1 MECRPA
7 PPVDKGGESP
17 GTPGQGSVSTS
28 QSGPLNA
35 PPSASVEL
43 LSQPVC
49 FAACSVVCIVCTIIL
64 IKTRQGPQP
73 SASLAPCDGL
83 ACADPQRALESL
95 LDYNVRPCDD
105 FHAHVCARWTRSIR
119 RENNFLEESVLQ
131 YMARVRDVLV
141 PDPPTDAVSERFQE
155 ALDSGSTLL
164 SECLAH
170 MASGRLNMDQ
180 EVPLLFRKLRLAQ
193 VLNATSSLAA
203 MTAGAE
209 VSFRYGLNG
218 LVRLRPQRVE
228 ATAVLY
234 ALRGI
239 PLLTAFPMEAVLKHY
254 VGRIVRVVSR
264 AHQRE
269 YAEDLSARIVSLDNR
284 VYASYRRRESPYRKV
299 AYRKLHMEPPAI
311 VAVVS
316 GSMERLARRCNL
328 SSVFLIARDYSNVA
342 RLLSFFHLDSSPET
356 LFWYVAV
363 QLLTDLLQFDYVKR
377 FEIGIGRTDE
387 TAALRTCFLS
397 MNAALSPVWT
407 VMSRHLMAPGSNTSS
422 SNGKPDPVA
431 ALFQGV
437 KKVFKDGSNYL
448 TDLGNDSTLER
459 LRGSLDT
466 VAVVT
471 GAKLISDDAG
481 VFHTSQPVPSGSG
494 FLLDYV
500 NVRAQ
505 VRRQSQFYP
514 PDFAWDLSSMLEFKT
529 RTFYVAEHDSLFI
542 PTGLQTRHV
551 FYAVGENDPWRLHN
565 FGTLGAIM
573 ARELAKIFAPG
584 ARQGGDLD
592 AFWTPEAVRSYE
604 SHMSCYMSFE
614 PAQATKTAARA
625 SPWFQLEL
633 FLWLTSARVAYAAL
647 QEDYSTLPGRKAD
660 WKSVQQDFFL
670 RFCLAA
676 CDSWN
681 RTALTSRE
689 KCHRPLFDMPEFA
702 AAFDCPLVS
711 YMASK
716 RRCQA

>member
-1 MECRPA
+1 MECRP
-7 PPVDKGGESP
+7 PPSVDRGGESS

-35 PPSASVEL
+35 APNASVEL

-49 FAACSVVCIVCTIIL
+49 FAACSVVCIVCTVIYL

-73 SASLAPCDGL
+73 QPSATLAPCDGL
-83 ACADPQRALESL
+83 ACVDPQMALESL

-119 RENNFLEESVLQ
+119 REDDFIEESVLR

-141 PDPPTDAVSERFQE
+141 PEPPTDAVSERFQE
-155 ALDSGSTLL
+155 ALDTGSTLL

-170 MASGRLNMDQ
+170 MTSGQLDLDH
-180 EVPLLFRKLRLAQ
+180 EVPLLFRKLRLVQ

-239 PLLTAFPMEAVLKHY
+239 PLLTAFPMKAVLKHY
-254 VGRIVRVVSR
+254 VERIVRVVSR

-269 YAEDLSARIVSLDNR
+269 FSEDLPAGVVSLDNR

-299 AYRKLHMEPPAI
+299 AYRKLHMEPPVI

-328 SSVFLIARDYSNVA
+328 SSVFLVARDYSNVA
-342 RLLSFFHLDSSPET
+342 GLLSFFQLDSPPET

-363 QLLTDLLQFDYVKR
+363 QILTDLLQFDYVKR

-397 MNAALSPVWT
+397 MNAALSP
-407 VMSRHLMAPGSNTSS
+407 
-422 SNGKPDPVA
+422 
-431 ALFQGV
+431 GV
-437 KKVFKDGSNYL
+437 KKVFKDESNYL

-471 GAKLISDDAG
+471 GAQLVTDDAG
-481 VFHTSQPVPSGSG
+481 VFHTSQPVPSGAG
-494 FLLDYV
+494 FLVDYV

-529 RTFYVAEHDSLFI
+529 RTFYVAEHDSLYV
-542 PTGLQTRHV
+542 PTALQTRHV
-551 FYAVGENDPWRLHN
+551 FYAVGGNNSRRLLN
-565 FGTLGAIM
+565 YGTFGAIV
-573 ARELAKIFAPG
+573 ARELGKIFAPG

-592 AFWTPEAVRSYE
+592 HLWTPEAVRSYA
-604 SHMSCYMSFE
+604 SYMSCYTSLD
-614 PAQATKTAARA
+614 AART
-625 SPWFQLEL
+625 SPGFQLEL

-660 WKSVQQDFFL
+660 WKSVQQDFFR

-716 RRCQA
+716 RRCHA